1 MLAVSP
7 DEYLRRLGHAEVR
20 PGGEVEVS
28 DGAHRVA
35 PHHPELVNVPVR
47 VVGLVQDGHLDTQ
60 QSVVVI
66 SRRVKTDGAHFKDD

>member
-1 MLAVSP
+1 MLNVLMPSVSP

-35 PHHPELVNVPVR
+35 PHHAELVDVPVGEVR
-47 VVGLVQDGHLDTQ
+47 LVHDGHL
-60 QSVVVI
+60 
-66 SRRVKTDGAHFKDD
+66 

>member
-1 MLAVSP
+1 MSVECVLMPAVSP
-7 DEYLRRLGHAEVR
+7 DEYLRRLGHPEVR

-47 VVGLVQDGHLDTQ
+47 VVGLVQDGHLGTQ
-60 QSVVVI
+60 QSVVVNY
-66 SRRVKTDGAHFKDD
+66 SSCEN